1 VISTPPA
8 PGGVAMDRKPRI
20 AAATGAVL
28 RIKIPDRQRAITPLV
43 TLY

>member
-1 VISTPPA
+1 MP
-8 PGGVAMDRKPRI
+8 VASRWTVSPRI
-20 AAATGAVL
+20 AAAAGAAL